1 MAVEPVQAGMATSN
15 GRQIE
20 IGDEVLVNGR
30 RGTVKMVG
38 ESSVRVEYRYGHT
51 ETVRKLEVQTEFEE
65 KEVEEETI
73 SVEFERYT
81 GKKSGTGQSVDQPK
95 VRVSKQNLHFNKAAV
110 EVADLDGYGYVNYY
124 LSDDPDIFAVKPAEG
139 GDVDG
144 DSYRINDGSVSF
156 TNVGKTLGLGE
167 VWSVGNHSKRI
178 DAKWDTEKEMFIID
192 VSPLRE

>member
-1 MAVEPVQAGMATSN
+1 MATSN

-38 ESSVRVEYRYGHT
+38 ENSVRVEYRYGHT
-51 ETVRKLEVQTEFEE
+51 ETVRKLEVQTEFVE

-95 VRVSKQNLHFNKAAV
+95 VRVSKEQLHFNKAAV
-110 EVADLDGYGYVNYY
+110 EVADLDEYGYVNYY

-167 VWSVGNHSKRI
+167 VWSVENHSKRI